1 MLETAKQ
8 LYSDAGVELRV
19 EEFTP
24 PVAAAPSGEATG
36 TLRFT
41 EAGTE
46 VDNDGRSILD
56 QAESSGLFPES
67 GCRMGICFSCTA
79 VRKSGCTTNILTG
92 ETDDEPDQHIQL
104 CISAPA
110 GDVEIAL

>member
-1 MLETAKQ
+1 
-8 LYSDAGVELRV
+8 
-19 EEFTP
+19 
-24 PVAAAPSGEATG
+24 APSGEATG

-41 EAGTE
+41 EAGTA

-79 VRKSGCTTNILTG
+79 VRKAGCTTNILTG

-104 CISAPA
+104 CI
-110 GDVEIAL
+110 